1 MVVAGLL
8 LGMGSTWWATMR
20 GIDITAL
27 AWPARSAPTVAQQSP
42 PAVPPL
48 VAVAPAIER
57 AALPPAA
64 NILPEPPQQAAPD
77 TPAAAADTAKP
88 AATLETPAPAEERQA
103 RDEAVKP
110 SPRST
115 PTRQAKKRSAPVAK
129 QDRSEEID
137 RLRTQAFSE
146 TRKDRVGRISGAK
159 PGARMPI
166 SSIKSARLA
175 SATRRAFSECD
186 NSANILRREQC
197 RWKVCGG
204 RWGRNGCP
212 SYELRQASIN

>member
-20 GIDITAL
+20 GIDLTAL
-27 AWPARSAPTVAQQSP
+27 AWPARSPPAIAKQGP
-42 PAVPPL
+42 PAVAPVPPL
-48 VAVAPAIER
+48 AAVAPAVER
-57 AALPPAA
+57 AAAPPSA
-64 NILPEPPQQAAPD
+64 NILPEPPQKPATD
-77 TPAAAADTAKP
+77 TPAAADAVA
-88 AATLETPAPAEERQA
+88 ETPAPAEEQQA
-103 RDEAVKP
+103 QEEVAKP
-110 SPRST
+110 PPRGT
-115 PTRQAKKRSAPVAK
+115 ATRQAKKRSAPVAK

-166 SSIKSARLA
+166 SSVKSARLVT
-175 SATRRAFSECD
+175 ATRRAFSECD

-212 SYELRQASIN
+212 SYEMRQASIN